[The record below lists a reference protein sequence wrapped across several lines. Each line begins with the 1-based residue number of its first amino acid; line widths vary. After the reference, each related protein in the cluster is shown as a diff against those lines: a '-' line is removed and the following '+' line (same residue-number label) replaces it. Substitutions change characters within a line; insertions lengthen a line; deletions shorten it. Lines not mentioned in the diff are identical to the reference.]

1 MGRPAPVV
9 GHAALLLRTRVGVGR
24 PRAWVYQTAAAD
36 TSKLL
41 QRVVVRTIQQLL
53 AMFRR
58 QGLPIVFT
66 QSGSRAADRRDLP
79 PFRRAL
85 LASRGPKAGQ
95 HCLATLSNSVAG

>member
-24 PRAWVYQTAAAD
+24 PRAWVYQTAAAG

-41 QRVVVRTIQQLL
+41 QRVVVRTIQELL

-66 QSGSRAADRRDLP
+66 ELGSRAADGRDLP

-85 LASRGPKAGQ
+85 LASRGLIRFLVMRGGLRLLCQ
-95 HCLATLSNSVAG
+95 